1 MQRIHN
7 KHSRLRLY
15 ASSFGGDF
23 KPNLEP
29 LTKGLVKSGMNI
41 QEYLEQETEKLV
53 EIVPFEPSESWWNWL
68 KKSLTA
74 TQCWIGA
81 HIWQTKEIIGVFE
94 DVGKLL

>member
-1 MQRIHN
+1 MPAEALA
-7 KHSRLRLY
+7 K
-15 ASSFGGDF
+15 AGGDF

-41 QEYLEQETEKLV
+41 QEYLEQENEKPV
-53 EIVPFEPSESWWNWL
+53 ESALFKPSESWWNWL

-74 TQCWIGA
+74 TQCWIGT

-94 DVGKLL
+94 AVEVISNETPEIP

>member
-1 MQRIHN
+1 M
-7 KHSRLRLY
+7 
-15 ASSFGGDF
+15 FDGGDF